1 MLYPELDFLDRFA
14 AAARDGFKAVEFL
27 FPYAFES
34 REIGARLEANGLR
47 QVLFNA
53 PPGDWDGGER
63 GLACLPGREAEFRA
77 GIARA
82 LDYAAVLECP
92 RIHVMAGLLPA
103 GVERAPLYPGYIENL
118 RWAALQ
124 AASQGVDVL
133 IEPINLRDMPG
144 FFLNRQDHAH
154 QVIEDVGGWDPFN
167 VTEDAD
173 LGMRLHRKGFRTAI
187 LDSVTWE
194 EANSD
199 FINWIKQR
207 SRWYKGYI
215 QTWAVHLRH
224 PVTLYRQLGLRAFLE
239 FNLFVGGTPLLALLN
254 PVFWGMTILWFV
266 SEPSVLIRLLPGPI
280 YYLSLICWLGGNF
293 VLTYLSLMM
302 AQDMVGKHKFHRAA
316 LLTPLYWIMMSIA
329 AVKAAVQ
336 FVFQPSHWEKTV
348 HGLTGKHETPGSDV
362 SPQ

>member
-1 MLYPELDFLDRFA
+1 MLYPELAFLDRFA

-103 GVERAPLYPGYIENL
+103 GVERAALYPGYIGNL

-154 QVIEDVGGWDPFN
+154 QVIEDVGAPNLKVQMDLYHCQIVEGDLAMKLRHYLPTGN
-167 VTEDAD
+167 VGHIQIAGVPQRHEPD
-173 LGMRLHRKGFRTAI
+173 LGELNYPYLFSL
-187 LDSVTWE
+187 LDALAYTGWVGCE
-194 EANSD
+194 
-199 FINWIKQR
+199 
-207 SRWYKGYI
+207 
-215 QTWAVHLRH
+215 
-224 PVTLYRQLGLRAFLE
+224 YRPQAGLQA
-239 FNLFVGGTPLLALLN
+239 GGTTAGLGWLKP
-254 PVFWGMTILWFV
+254 
-266 SEPSVLIRLLPGPI
+266 
-280 YYLSLICWLGGNF
+280 YL
-293 VLTYLSLMM
+293 
-302 AQDMVGKHKFHRAA
+302 
-316 LLTPLYWIMMSIA
+316 
-329 AVKAAVQ
+329 
-336 FVFQPSHWEKTV
+336 
-348 HGLTGKHETPGSDV
+348 
-362 SPQ
+362 